1 MQIER
6 GHGKSHP
13 FAHQPCHAE
22 PMRNGPR
29 STVARAQR
37 TPAMRIGARL
47 GHAVNG
53 LLNVTIGA
61 LALGIAGVG
70 AASDA
75 NPGEAFAGLAR
86 APGGQLLIWVI
97 VAGMLALGLW
107 QFASAVSERDP
118 DRKRRWLT
126 RLALIG
132 KGVAYIVLAAIAIG
146 AAIRGASGGGGSEEG
161 ATAQALASPG
171 GVVLVVLAGLIA
183 LGVGGYLVVK
193 GVRRGFLDD
202 LKLPAGTLGAAI
214 TVLGIL
220 GYVARGIAI
229 GVVGILFITAA
240 VTADAAKA
248 GGLGDAL
255 AALAALPF
263 GQGLLVGIG
272 LGFIAYGAYSL
283 ARARFAR
290 L

>member
-1 MQIER
+1 
-6 GHGKSHP
+6 
-13 FAHQPCHAE
+13 
-22 PMRNGPR
+22 
-29 STVARAQR
+29 
-37 TPAMRIGARL
+37 MRIGARL

-75 NPGEAFAGLAR
+75 NPGDALAGLAR

-107 QFASAVSERDP
+107 QFSSAVREPDS

-126 RLALIG
+126 RLGLIG

-146 AAIRGASGGGGSEEG
+146 AALRGASGGGESEEG
-161 ATAQALASPG
+161 VTAQALASPG

-183 LGVGGYLVVK
+183 LGVGGYLVAK

-202 LKLPAGTLGAAI
+202 LRLPAGTLGKVI
-214 TVLGIL
+214 TVLGVL
-220 GYVARGIAI
+220 GYGARGIAI
-229 GVVGILFITAA
+229 GVVGILFIAA
-240 VTADAAKA
+240 AITADPAKA
-248 GGLGDAL
+248 GGLDDAL
-255 AALAALPF
+255 AVLAALPF
-263 GQGLLVGIG
+263 GQALLVGIG
-272 LGFIAYGAYSL
+272 VGFIAYGAYAF